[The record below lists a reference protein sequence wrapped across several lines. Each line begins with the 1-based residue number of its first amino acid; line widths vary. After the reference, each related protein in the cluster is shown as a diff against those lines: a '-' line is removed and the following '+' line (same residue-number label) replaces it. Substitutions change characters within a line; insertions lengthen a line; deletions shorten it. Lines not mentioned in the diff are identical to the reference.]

1 MVNEVKNKKNKIT
14 RQFTGEVVG
23 VVENKTI
30 RVLVK
35 SIKTNEKYHKQYKV
49 VTKYPVHDEKGLAK
63 LGNLVSFVEC
73 RPLSKIIHF
82 AVIGK
87 VEEGKK

>member
-73 RPLSKIIHF
+73 RPLSKTKRWRL
-82 AVIGK
+82 ASVLK
-87 VEEGKK
+87 